1 MGNPAT
7 AGQLPRIT
15 VLAGPTAS
23 GKTALSLELARLM
36 NAEII
41 SADSRQVYR
50 GMNIG
55 TAKPGMEERA
65 AVPHHGIDICDISET
80 YTVGRFYRD
89 ACGWIHDIRERGK
102 QVLVVGGSGLY
113 VRALTDGLFDG
124 PEADPRLRAELE
136 ARAQKEGLNV
146 LVGELL
152 ALDPGVTTF
161 LDPENPVR
169 VIRALEVCIS
179 TGERFSELRSSRMP
193 EQTFDVRM
201 LGLRWER
208 RTLYDRIDQRVERM
222 LTRGLI
228 DEVRNLLA
236 TGAHPGL
243 TALNTVGYKE
253 VIAYLASVLTY
264 DEMVEAIKRNTRRY
278 ARRQLTWFRKE
289 TRLQWIDIAGEWS
302 AAAAANQCIADDA
315 DRANSDE

>member
-1 MGNPAT
+1 MGSPAT
-7 AGQLPRIT
+7 AGQFPRIT

-55 TAKPGMEERA
+55 TAKPGTEERA
-65 AVPHHGIDICDISET
+65 AVPHHGIDICDITET
-80 YTVGRFYRD
+80 YTVGRFFRD
-89 ACGWIHDIRERGK
+89 ACGWIDDIRGRGK

-113 VRALTDGLFDG
+113 IRALTDGLFDG
-124 PEADPRLRAELE
+124 PEADPQLRAELE
-136 ARAQKEGLNV
+136 ARARKEGLNV
-146 LVGELL
+146 LVDELL
-152 ALDPGVTTF
+152 ALDPGVASF

-169 VIRALEVCIS
+169 VIRALEVCIR
-179 TGERFSELRSSRMP
+179 TGERYSELRSSRMP
-193 EQTFDVRM
+193 TQTFDVRM

-208 RTLYDRIDQRVERM
+208 SVLYDRIDQRVDSM
-222 LTRGLI
+222 LTQGLI

-236 TGAHPGL
+236 AGAHSGL

-289 TRLQWIDIAGEWS
+289 TRLQWTDMTGEWN
-302 AAAAANQCIADDA
+302 AADVATQWHADEAEMED
-315 DRANSDE
+315 SEE